1 LKSEEVWESVEFASY
16 LTYNPRP
23 QIEEEQRVKDRVLA
37 IKQDK
42 WILQKSGS
50 GSIVRLLCQKLF
62 KDLSSTPILEHFFSG
77 KMQLVPVPTSS
88 LKKEGS
94 LWVPK
99 RICEEL
105 QNVGLGLRTIDLLER
120 SEAVVK
126 SATASTG
133 NRPEALKHFE
143 TFRINSSCLGDLN
156 KAETILL
163 VDDVCTRGSTFAGA
177 AKRLRTKFPMTEIKC
192 FALVST
198 RGLGNFRQ
206 FYDPAVGRI
215 VSKNNGSKTDRT
227 P

>member
-1 LKSEEVWESVEFASY
+1 MKSEEAWESIEFASY

-23 QIEEEQRVKDRVLA
+23 QNVEEQRGKDTVLA

-42 WILQKSGS
+42 WIQHKTDNAP
-50 GSIVRLLCQKLF
+50 IIRVLCQKLSEE
-62 KDLSSTPILEHFFSG
+62 LSSTPLLKQFFSG
-77 KMQLVPVPTSS
+77 KLQLVPVPTSS
-88 LKKEGS
+88 LKREDS

-99 RICEEL
+99 RICGEL
-105 QNVGLGLRTIDLLER
+105 LNVGLGNRTIELLER
-120 SEAVVK
+120 SEAVLK
-126 SATASTG
+126 SATASAG
-133 NRPEALKHFE
+133 NRPEAIKHFE
-143 TFRINSSCLGDLN
+143 TFRINSSGLGELN

-198 RGLGNFRQ
+198 RGLGNYRQ
-206 FYDPAVGRI
+206 FYDPVVGRI
-215 VSKNNGSKTDRT
+215 ESKHQGNKTDRT